1 MASIFIGL
9 RSPSA
14 QAPEEAVGNIA
25 HGLIAPGAIIS
36 QVPQVRQTTLQFVQ
50 QFRMALREEPY
61 GAEKKVLN
69 RHFTA
74 TSLHDLRG
82 GGLVLQVAHSTPKPF
97 SDVLFSIS
105 HSFVAAATRQTQ
117 FRLNGG
123 VLA

>member
-1 MASIFIGL
+1 MIGIFIGL

-14 QAPEEAVGNIA
+14 QALEEAVGNIA
-25 HGLIAPGAIIS
+25 HCLIAPGAVIS
-36 QVPQVRQTTLQFVQ
+36 QVPQVRQATLQFVQ

-74 TSLHDLRG
+74 ASLHNLRG
-82 GGLVLQVAHSTPKPF
+82 GGLVLQVAHGTLKPF

-105 HSFVAAATRQTQ
+105 HSFVAASARQTQ
-117 FRLNGG
+117 FRLSGG
-123 VLA
+123 VFA